1 MEYEAGVDGYP
12 QEVVGSWVRDKHELL
27 KGYVRASRLAR
38 GKMRGEPCLLDL
50 YCGPGR
56 SRIRGS
62 GGAVVPGGTLAAA
75 EASVEGRDA
84 FPFSRIVIGDISSV
98 NVAACKARLEALYS
112 VTVDGHVGTAEA
124 VVERIA
130 STLPRKGLH
139 LAYLDPYALH
149 ALPFSVIQSLSRLG
163 RVDLMIHFASLD
175 MTRNLVGRADL
186 WPGFDKVAP
195 GWRDVCLGSHGKSV
209 IRQRFFEH
217 WVSLI
222 RGLGYHVSPHAKAIR
237 NTGQR
242 EIYRLVLASKHP
254 LGANIWSTL
263 RGGAVQHDFGF

>member
-1 MEYEAGVDGYP
+1 MEYETGMDGYP
-12 QEVVGSWVRDKHELL
+12 QELVGAWVKDKHELL

-38 GKMRGEPCLLDL
+38 GKMHGEPCLIDL

-56 SRIRGS
+56 ARIRGP
-62 GGAVVPGGTLAAA
+62 GNDVVQGGTLAAMSASA
-75 EASVEGRDA
+75 EGPGAV
-84 FPFSRIVIGDISSV
+84 PFRRIVVGDVLAS
-98 NVAACKARLEALYS
+98 NVSACLARLECLYS
-112 VTVDGHVGTAEA
+112 VPIDTNVGSAEIVA
-124 VVERIA
+124 ERIA
-130 STLPRKGLH
+130 SQLPRRGLH

-149 ALPFSVIQSLSRLG
+149 ALPFSVIKTLSSLG

-175 MTRNLVGRADL
+175 MTRNLVSRADL
-186 WPGFDKVAP
+186 WPSFDKVAP

-263 RGGAVQHDFGF
+263 RGSAVQSDFGF

>member
-1 MEYEAGVDGYP
+1 MEYEAGSDGYP
-12 QEVVGSWVRDKHELL
+12 QEVVGSWVKDKHELL
-27 KGYVRASRLAR
+27 KGYVRASRMAR

-62 GGAVVPGGTLAAA
+62 GSTVVPGGTLAAM
-75 EASVEGRDA
+75 EASVEGRGA
-84 FPFSRIVIGDISSV
+84 YPFSRIIIGDVSPA
-98 NVAACKARLEALYS
+98 NVAACKARLGMLYS
-112 VTVDGHVGTAEA
+112 TRVDEHIGAAEA
-124 VVERIA
+124 VVQRIA
-130 STLPRKGLH
+130 SKLPRKGLH

-175 MTRNLVGRADL
+175 MTRNLVSRADL
-186 WPGFDKVAP
+186 WPSFDKVAP

-222 RGLGYHVSPHAKAIR
+222 RGVGYHVSPHAKAIR

-263 RGGAVQHDFGF
+263 RGGMVQNDFGF